1 MFNRRLL
8 IDSGEQ
14 QTYSV
19 LEIHVDTPD
28 GDHVRSAR
36 VELTYNGE
44 SNLANTDNKGIAV
57 FYGVPTGTEI
67 SYTITAAGYNAA
79 TGKWIIPTDVEYE
92 TEYVVLTKPLPAK
105 DTNLWSTTAADEGGF
120 YDTFDIIVPAGVN
133 VVYVGGGINGSIV
146 GEPCYCSMYSSFSGK
161 KWFSASG
168 EDSAGATNYIGVTPL
183 KTYRITVDYGSEIDG
198 TGGMAFIR
206 YSQRI
211 NAVKPNLTDY

>member
-1 MFNRRLL
+1 M
-8 IDSGEQ
+8 
-14 QTYSV
+14 

-92 TEYVVLTKPLPAK
+92 TEYVVLTKPLPAE

-120 YDTFDIIVPAGVN
+120 YDTFDIIIPAGVN
-133 VVYVGGGINGSIV
+133 VVYVGGGINGSID
-146 GEPCYCSMYSSFSGK
+146 GEPCYCSMYSNFSGK
-161 KWFSASG
+161 IWFSAQG

-183 KTYRITVDYGSEIDG
+183 KTYRVTVDYGSEIDG
-198 TGGMAFIR
+198 TGGSAFIR

-211 NAVKPNLTDY
+211 NAVKPNVTDY

>member
-8 IDSGEQ
+8 IDSGGKP
-14 QTYSV
+14 QTYSA

-79 TGKWIIPTDVEYE
+79 TGKWIIPTDAEYE
-92 TEYVVLTKPLPAK
+92 TEYVVLTKPLPAS
-105 DTNLWSTTAADEGGF
+105 DTDLWATTAADEAGF
-120 YDTFDIIVPAGVN
+120 YDTFDITIPAGVN
-133 VVYVGGGINGSIV
+133 VIYVGGGINSSVV
-146 GEPCYCSMYSSFSGK
+146 GEPCYCSMFSSTK
-161 KWFSASG
+161 TWFNFSG
-168 EDSAGATNYIGVTPL
+168 EDSAGGTTYVGVTPL
-183 KTYRITVDYGSEIDG
+183 KTYRVTVDYSSEIGG
-198 TGGMAFIR
+198 TGGSAFIR

-211 NAVKPNLTDY
+211 NGVTPNVLDY

>member
-105 DTNLWSTTAADEGGF
+105 DTDLWSTTAADDGGF
-120 YDTFDIIVPAGVN
+120 YGTFDITIPAGVN
-133 VVYVGGGINGSIV
+133 VVYVGGGINTNIP
-146 GEPCYCSMYSSFSGK
+146 GEYCYCSMYSSTK
-161 KWFSASG
+161 TWFSASG
-168 EDSAGATNYIGVTPL
+168 EDSVGATKYIGVTPQ
-183 KTYRITVDYGSEIDG
+183 KKYRITVDYSSEVTGTDGS
-198 TGGMAFIR
+198 AFIR

-211 NAVKPNLTDY
+211 NGVTPSVLDY